1 MNGRVPAN
9 LIDANGRRLINL
21 FPLPNADPAFTDGY
35 NYVQNIPLNQNMHQ
49 WLTRFDVNV
58 STNTRLFARYNL
70 QAEEQNFRGSSRSE
84 ASQPRG
90 RVSTAPADNHRLTN
104 DRSAQHLTGGTSP
117 YVFRHIRICTFW
129 HIPALSYLQ
138 D

>member
-58 STNTRLFARYNL
+58 STNTRLFAATTCRRRSRTSGAAVGRRHPN
-70 QAEEQNFRGSSRSE
+70 RGAGYRPPPLTIT
-84 ASQPRG
+84 ASQTI
-90 RVSTAPADNHRLTN
+90 VQ
-104 DRSAQHLTGGTSP
+104 RS
-117 YVFRHIRICTFW
+117 I
-129 HIPALSYLQ
+129 
-138 D
+138 